1 MLSGKIFF
9 LILYL
14 KYMFIVFNIN
24 EYFLNHKNKDFVR
37 LHGFQ
42 VGVPLY
48 PTTWA
53 RRRFQY
59 LR

>member
-1 MLSGKIFF
+1 MK
-9 LILYL
+9 
-14 KYMFIVFNIN
+14 
-24 EYFLNHKNKDFVR
+24 YFLNHKNKDFVR
-37 LHGFQ
+37 LHGPQ
-42 VGVPLY
+42 MGVPFY